1 MKSILIY
8 VSSWIGLVVLAI
20 LNAAVRQKGYGHFI
34 SELSAHQI
42 STFIFVI
49 LIGVYTYF
57 ISGVFALHS
66 SRQALLVGGI
76 WLIMTICFEFIF
88 GHYFLGHSWNR
99 LLADYNLFKGRL
111 WGLYLTAVMFVPL
124 LIDKLIIR
132 NNF

>member
-57 ISGVFALHS
+57 IAGVFALHS
-66 SRQALLVGGI
+66 SGQALLVGGI

-88 GHYFLGHSWNR
+88 GHYIMGHSWSK
-99 LLADYNLFKGRL
+99 LLHDYNIIQGRL
-111 WGLYLTAVMFVPL
+111 WVVVLIWTL
-124 LIDKLIIR
+124 LAPYTIYRLR
-132 NNF
+132 S